1 VEFCRRLNG
10 EADFEIAHHTS
21 EEESFFPRIENDTGE
36 KGIMD
41 GNIEQ
46 HRLSQSQFLRYFLV

>member
-1 VEFCRRLNG
+1 LIEVTGVEFCRRLNG

-46 HRLSQSQFLRYFLV
+46 HRYFLV